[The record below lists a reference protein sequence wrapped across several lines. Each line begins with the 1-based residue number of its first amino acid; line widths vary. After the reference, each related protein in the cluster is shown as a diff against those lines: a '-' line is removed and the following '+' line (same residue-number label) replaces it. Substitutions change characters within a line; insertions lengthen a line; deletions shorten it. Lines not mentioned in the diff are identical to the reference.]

1 MRKQKLTN
9 LTPYAPGGVVILTCP
24 LGPTYEKLKFNL
36 LGGLLAS
43 QIDLIVGKINGK
55 PFFTVKGADLLAEN
69 LYLSKSNPTNLILL
83 DFTLPNAKSSSA
95 GGRPTSQAAE
105 MLLTCLPS
113 STMQSLTFEI
123 SVNAS
128 APAVGTGGIECY
140 SQESDPTNNPFV
152 MKQLYAQYNFQV
164 AQDNDIALPVGP
176 SGGIISQLFFHQTNY
191 GAPWA
196 ASTAYAVGAQVTNG
210 GNLYKATAAG
220 TSASSGGPSGTST
233 SITDGGVT
241 WTYVSAAG
249 SVTNVQVRNA
259 GVIIFEGKPSDIQ
272 GDQTDYGRVQQ
283 PGLLVLDYH
292 LQGLREKLLNTSK
305 SNQVFVRLTTTGG
318 PTVWTGYTRLI
329 DPAGR

>member
-36 LGGLLAS
+36 LGGLLCS

-55 PFFTVKGADLLAEN
+55 PFFTAKGSDLQAEN
-69 LYLSKSNPTNLILL
+69 LYLGLQNPNNLLLL

-105 MLLTCLPS
+105 ILLACLPS
-113 STMQSLTFEI
+113 SIMQSLTFEI
-123 SVNAS
+123 SINAA
-128 APAVGTGGIECY
+128 APAVGTGNIECY

-152 MKQLYAQYNFQV
+152 IKQLYAQYNFQT

-176 SGGIISQLFFHQTNY
+176 AGGIIKQLFFHQTNY
-191 GAPWA
+191 G
-196 ASTAYAVGAQVTNG
+196 VGG
-210 GNLYKATAAG
+210 
-220 TSASSGGPSGTST
+220 
-233 SITDGGVT
+233 
-241 WTYVSAAG
+241 AG
-249 SVTNVQVRNA
+249 SVTNVQVRNS
-259 GVIIFEGKPSDIQ
+259 GVIIFEAKPSDLQ
-272 GDQTDYGRVQQ
+272 SDQIDYGRVVQN
-283 PGLLVLDYH
+283 GLLVLDYH

-318 PTVWTGYTRLI
+318 PTTWTGYTRLI

>member
-9 LTPYAPGGVVILTCP
+9 ITPYAPGGVVILTAP

-36 LGGLLAS
+36 LNGLTMAYIG
-43 QIDLIVGKINGK
+43 QIVGKINGK
-55 PFFTVKGADLLAEN
+55 PFFTVQGPDLLAEN
-69 LYLSKSNPTNLILL
+69 LYEGKTNSNTLILL

-105 MLLTCLPS
+105 ILLACLPS
-113 STMQSLTFEI
+113 SIMQSLTFEI
-123 SVNAS
+123 SILPG
-128 APAVGTGGIECY
+128 APSGGGIECY

-152 MKQLYAQYNFQV
+152 LKQLYAQYNFQT

-176 SGGIISQLFFHQTNY
+176 AGGIIKELFFHQTNY
-191 GAPWA
+191 GAAWA
-196 ASTAYAVGAQVTNG
+196 ASTAYALGALVTNG
-210 GNLYKATAAG
+210 GNLYKVTTAG
-220 TSASSGGPSGTST
+220 TSAGSGGPTGTGAT
-233 SITDGGVT
+233 IADNTVV
-241 WTYVSAAG
+241 WAYVSAAG

-259 GVIIFEGKPSDIQ
+259 GVIIFEAKPSDLA

-283 PGLLVLDYH
+283 PGLLVLDFH

-318 PTVWTGYTRLI
+318 PTTWTGYTRLI

>member
-9 LTPYAPGGVVILTCP
+9 LTPYSPGGVVILTCP

-36 LGGLLAS
+36 LGGLLVS

-55 PFFTVKGADLLAEN
+55 PFFTAKGADLQAEN
-69 LYLSKSNPTNLILL
+69 LYLGKQNPNNLLLL

-123 SVNAS
+123 SVNAG

-164 AQDNDIALPVGP
+164 AQDNDIALPVGQ

-191 GAPWA
+191 G
-196 ASTAYAVGAQVTNG
+196 VGG
-210 GNLYKATAAG
+210 
-220 TSASSGGPSGTST
+220 
-233 SITDGGVT
+233 
-241 WTYVSAAG
+241 AG

-259 GVIIFEGKPSDIQ
+259 GVIIFEGKPSDIAS
-272 GDQTDYGRVQQ
+272 DQTDYGRVQQ
-283 PGLLVLDYH
+283 NGLLVLDYH

-305 SNQVFVRLTTTGG
+305 SNQVFVRLTTSGG